1 MYLYEEVN
9 SILFVMKQQAYATG
23 NLTESIVAFAQFAR
37 SHGLNIGIQET
48 QEALTSA
55 DSGLFIHRAQ
65 FKSALK
71 AIFCHSP
78 EECRVFEKLFIL
90 YWDTNPLDLQD
101 ENRKNSVRG
110 VVDKKT
116 NASLVMLGMG
126 KRSEETEE
134 GNNISGASEAERLKK
149 TDLSSLGN
157 LETGVLEEIAR
168 KLFRQM
174 AIRLRRRMKES
185 RRGGQIN
192 LRRTIRRS
200 IGFGGEPLVLLRKAQ
215 RPKKTRLI
223 VLLDVSG
230 SMDKYSYF
238 LLLFIC
244 ALRENFRQL
253 EAFIFSTSLI
263 RISRALRP
271 GSVERV
277 LSIISEQAENW
288 SGGTRIG
295 TCLQTF
301 NEKYSR
307 QLLNGSPTIIILS
320 DGLDTGS
327 PVVLAGELKK
337 MNRRSR
343 RIIWLN
349 PLKGTKGYEPTAG
362 GMQAALPEVDV
373 FRSANNL
380 NSLLELE
387 NMIAYA

>member
-1 MYLYEEVN
+1 MK
-9 SILFVMKQQAYATG
+9 KQQAYNAG
-23 NLTESIVAFAQFAR
+23 NLTESIVAFAQFSR

-48 QEALTSA
+48 QEALMSA
-55 DSGLFIHRAQ
+55 ESGLFAHRDQ
-65 FKSALK
+65 FRSALK

-78 EECRVFEKLFIL
+78 EECRIFEKLFLL
-90 YWDTNPLDLQD
+90 YWDSNPMDLEETN
-101 ENRKNSVRG
+101 KKSSVRG
-110 VVDKKT
+110 VVEKKT

-126 KRSEETEE
+126 KVEEEKEE
-134 GNNISGASEAERLKK
+134 GKNISGSSEAERLKK
-149 TDLSSLGN
+149 TDLSRLGTI
-157 LETGVLEEIAR
+157 ETRVLEEIAR
-168 KLFRQM
+168 KLFEQM
-174 AIRLRRRMKES
+174 ALRLRRRMKES

-200 IGFGGEPLVLLRKAQ
+200 IGSGGEPVDLLKKAQ
-215 RPKKTRLI
+215 KPKKSRLI

-263 RISRALRP
+263 RISKALRP
-271 GSVERV
+271 GSIDRV

-301 NEKYSR
+301 NEKYGR

-327 PVVLAGELKK
+327 PAMITDELKK
-337 MNRRSR
+337 MHRRSR
-343 RIIWLN
+343 RIVWLN
-349 PLKGTKGYEPTAG
+349 PLKGTNAYAPTAS
-362 GMQAALPEVDV
+362 GMQAALPEVDD
-373 FRSANNL
+373 FRSAHNL

-387 NMIAYA
+387 NMIAYG

>member
-1 MYLYEEVN
+1 
-9 SILFVMKQQAYATG
+9 MKQQAYAAVSI
-23 NLTESIVAFAQFAR
+23 TESIVAFAQFAR

-48 QEALTSA
+48 QEALVSA
-55 DSGLFIHRAQ
+55 ESGLLLHRDQ
-65 FKSALK
+65 FRAALK

-78 EECRVFEKLFIL
+78 EECCIFEKLFLL
-90 YWDTNPLDLQD
+90 YWDTSPMDLQ
-101 ENRKNSVRG
+101 EMKNRVSVQG
-110 VVDKKT
+110 VLAKKT
-116 NASLVMLGMG
+116 NLSLVMLGRG
-126 KRSEETEE
+126 RTEEETEE
-134 GNNISGASEAERLKK
+134 GKNISGASETERLKK
-149 TDLSSLGN
+149 TDLSSLGTM
-157 LETGVLEEIAR
+157 ETRLLEEIAR

-174 AIRLRRRMKES
+174 ALRLRRRMKEN
-185 RRGGQIN
+185 RRGGQVN

-200 IGFGGEPLVLLRKAQ
+200 IGFGGEPVDLLRKAQ

-253 EAFIFSTSLI
+253 ESFIFSTSLV
-263 RISRALRP
+263 RISKALRP
-271 GSVERV
+271 GSIDRV

-295 TCLQTF
+295 ACLQTF
-301 NEKYSR
+301 NEKYGR

-327 PVVLAGELKK
+327 PVLLADELKK
-337 MNRRSR
+337 MRRRSK
-343 RIIWLN
+343 RIVWLN
-349 PLKGTKGYEPTAG
+349 PLKGTRGYEPTAG
-362 GMQAALPEVDV
+362 GMQAALPEVDE

-380 NSLLELE
+380 DSLLELE
-387 NMIAYA
+387 KIMAYA